1 MIYGGEEITLSKGET
16 VKDIL
21 NRIDDDKNYFYI
33 LQLPRCGDNRIKIG
47 KSKKIHKRFS
57 EYANLFYGSVVYVLK
72 LVVFPNKNIGDN
84 AKKPAE
90 IFESMMKSKLKKVQ
104 GKTNVLGSEI
114 QTEWYD
120 YKYKNDV
127 LAMYELLKNGDEDD
141 ETEKRKSQRLKIGDQ
156 IKVLWNLEKSRKKQY
171 YSGKVLKVG
180 KNDYTVKYDEDDS
193 IHTHTYNVKWDF
205 DD

>member
-1 MIYGGEEITLSKGET
+1 MIYGGKEVSLSKGET

-21 NRIDDDKNYFYI
+21 KRIDDDKNYFYI

-47 KSKKIHKRFS
+47 KSKKLHKRFS
-57 EYANLFYGSVVYVLK
+57 EYANLFYGSAVYVLK

-90 IFESMMKSKLKKVQ
+90 IFESLMKTKLKKVQ
-104 GKTNVLGSEI
+104 AKTNVLGSEI

-127 LAMYELLKNGDEDD
+127 LAMYELLKDGDEDD
-141 ETEKRKSQRLKIGDQ
+141 ETELSL
-156 IKVLWNLEKSRKKQY
+156 
-171 YSGKVLKVG
+171 
-180 KNDYTVKYDEDDS
+180 
-193 IHTHTYNVKWDF
+193 IHI
-205 DD
+205 